1 MIPRITA
8 WAQLG
13 AVVGAVVAVDQVT
26 KAGAVASLALGES
39 VNVFYGLDLTHV
51 RNTGVAFGALAGG
64 GALVVG
70 LVGLAI
76 ALLVGYFALRAT
88 LPGLWLPV
96 GLLLGGAFGNLVD
109 RAREGTVIDFIDPI
123 AWPAFNVADICVVVG
138 VLGLFYVTEGSKGR
152 QAARDRAGARA
163 GPATR
168 SSPRSPATETPP
180 SSAGPGGRSEAGNPP
195 R

>member
-1 MIPRITA
+1 MTPRITA
-8 WAQLG
+8 WARLG
-13 AVVGAVVAVDQVT
+13 AVVGAVVALDQVT

-64 GALVVG
+64 GALVLG

-76 ALLVGYFALRAT
+76 ALLVAYFSLRAT

-96 GLLLGGAFGNLVD
+96 GLLLGGALGNLVD

-138 VLGLFYVTEGSKGR
+138 VLGLFYVTEGPNNR
-152 QAARDRAGARA
+152 QATPGRAGAR
-163 GPATR
+163 PERATR
-168 SSPRSPATETPP
+168 SPHSPAAETPP
-180 SSAGPGGRSEAGNPP
+180 GSIGSGGRSEPDNPS